1 MDKHSLNAQPAVLV
15 YDGQC
20 PFCANYS
27 RRLRV
32 QKSVGDLRLVDAR
45 EHSAIRQE
53 ISDRGLDLDQGMVL
67 KLGDRLYYGEDAMH
81 AIALISSGSGLF
93 NRINAWVFRSQRL
106 SALLY
111 PVLRCGRNL
120 ILRVLGI
127 SKINNLR
134 SD

>member
-1 MDKHSLNAQPAVLV
+1 M

-32 QKSVGDLRLVDAR
+32 QKTVGDLRLIDAR
-45 EHSAIRQE
+45 EHSEIRQE
-53 ISDRGLDLDQGMVL
+53 ISEHGLDLDQGMVL
-67 KLGDRLYYGEDAMH
+67 KLGDTLYYGEDAMH
-81 AIALISSGSGLF
+81 ALALISSRSGLF

-111 PVLRCGRNL
+111 PVLRFGRNL
-120 ILRVLGI
+120 ILRILGI